1 MTQAHVATRNE
12 GACRCLRRTDAA
24 KMAVCIPAVCI
35 LAVCILAVCSL
46 AVRTLLGWPIA
57 IAQGPDKVL
66 TVGFSE
72 LEAWLPIMTGAGL
85 NNALYK
91 ILGPIV

>member
-1 MTQAHVATRNE
+1 
-12 GACRCLRRTDAA
+12 
-24 KMAVCIPAVCI
+24 MAVCIPAVY
-35 LAVCILAVCSL
+35 ILAVCSLDVCIL

-72 LEAWLPIMTGAGL
+72 LVAQPPVMLLAEYMVKQLRTTL
-85 NNALYK
+85 VFLVK
-91 ILGPIV
+91 CC